1 MKHTK
6 TAGVVLGVVAF
17 AAAGVASA
25 HVIVKPS
32 TAGIGS
38 VTTFSMGVPSETDQ
52 ATTAV
57 RLMLPDG
64 LQEVQADIVPGWQV
78 SVKTG
83 TDADDVTEIDW
94 TGGNIPSGEREEF
107 MFNAQVPAQ
116 PTTLEWKAYQTYA
129 DGNVV
134 SWDETPT
141 ANMPDDDAALTGPY
155 STTAV
160 VDDLAPVSTHTT
172 DQTARTLAIVALLFS
187 ILALARSGRAIRE
200 RVTPVSK

>member
-6 TAGVVLGVVAF
+6 TFGVVLGVVSL
-17 AAAGVASA
+17 AAAHAASA

-57 RLMLPDG
+57 RLVLPAG
-64 LQEVQADIVPGWQV
+64 LQEVQPDIVPGWQV

-83 TDADDVTEIDW
+83 TDADDITEIDW
-94 TGGNIPSGEREEF
+94 TGGSIPSGERQEF

-116 PTTLEWKAYQTYA
+116 PTTLDWKAYQTYA
-129 DGNVV
+129 DGDVV

-155 STTAV
+155 STTEV
-160 VDDLAPVSTHTT
+160 VDDLTPVAAHTT
-172 DQTARTLAIVALLFS
+172 DQTARTLAIIALVFS
-187 ILALARSGRAIRE
+187 VLALARSGRAMRDRSI
-200 RVTPVSK
+200 PVSK